1 MMTELFPNIKV
12 FDEKVRQGTP
22 KYNFNYYNITNESV
36 DVFEQ
41 AYGILLSKSYKQ
53 FLKKYNGG
61 MITRRKWTSY
71 IDMTEYEIEH
81 PTRDSFM
88 LFGYDD
94 VVDNYTSLKLDN
106 WMMPKDF
113 NGNYPIIPICK
124 MPELK
129 GEYLFVFS
137 EKGLDGESPVF
148 AFLGGLEKESCFK
161 VANDF
166 NDFLGL
172 LMEHDGFPPILKMTR
187 DKTAQDF
194 IVQNNIIEI
203 ASEEETDEKIII
215 RNSALIELNPNR
227 AWLYCDRGVAYW
239 NQKENKL
246 ALTDLNKAIEL
257 DSNEPFF
264 YFHRGMIISDYASK
278 RKALIDF
285 DVAVKLDSYSK
296 LFLWARAT
304 CFYNLEK
311 YEKALDDCNTVLKID
326 NENIMALKSRIM
338 IYFALGEAVK
348 AEADILL
355 LDKIIS

>member
-1 MMTELFPNIKV
+1 MTKIFSNITKLE
-12 FDEKVRQGTP
+12 EKCRQGLE
-22 KYNFNYYNITNESV
+22 KFNFNARLDIDKIET
-36 DVFEQ
+36 FEK
-41 AYGILLSKSYKQ
+41 AYGIVFPESYKQ

-94 VVDNYTSLKLDN
+94 IVDNYTSLKLDN
-106 WMMPKDF
+106 WMMPKEF

-137 EKGLDGESPVF
+137 EKGMETESPVF
-148 AFLGGLEKESCFK
+148 AFLGESDNESCFQ
-161 VANDF
+161 VADSF

-172 LMEHDGFPPILKMTR
+172 LMEHDGFPPILKIAR
-187 DKTAQDF
+187 EKTAQDF
-194 IVQNNIIEI
+194 IVQKNIIEI
-203 ASEEETDEKIII
+203 ASEDETDEEIII
-215 RNSALIELNPNR
+215 RNSALIELDPNR
-227 AWLYCDRGVAYW
+227 AWRYCDRGVAQW
-239 NQKENKL
+239 NNKQNQL
-246 ALTDLNKAIEL
+246 ALNDLNKAIEL
-257 DSNEPFF
+257 DPNEAFF
-264 YFHRGMIISDYASK
+264 YFHRGMILSDYASR

-285 DVAVKLDSYSK
+285 DIAVKLDSNNK

-311 YEKALDDCNTVLKID
+311 HKKALDDCNKILEID
-326 NENIMALKSRIM
+326 SKYIMALKTRIM
-338 IYFALGEAVK
+338 VYVALGDAVK

-355 LDKIIS
+355 LDKIIN